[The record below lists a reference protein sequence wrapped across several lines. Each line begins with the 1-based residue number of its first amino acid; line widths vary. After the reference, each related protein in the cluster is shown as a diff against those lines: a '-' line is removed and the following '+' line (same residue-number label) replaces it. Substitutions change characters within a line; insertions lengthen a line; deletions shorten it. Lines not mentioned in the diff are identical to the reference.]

1 MRKTIN
7 NVIYDTN
14 ESISLIR
21 RIDSKASI
29 GVMTLERELLYKTF
43 SGRYFIYK
51 KQTIANFTKLID
63 NEDIFPIEE
72 TDAKK
77 YVLKHY
83 PDQYDE
89 IWDAEEAL

>member
-14 ESISLIR
+14 ESVSLIR

-29 GVMTLERELLYKTF
+29 GVITLEREYLYKTF

-51 KQTIANFTKLID
+51 KQTMANFMKLIK

-72 TDAKK
+72 KEAKK

-89 IWDAEEAL
+89 IWNTEEVL